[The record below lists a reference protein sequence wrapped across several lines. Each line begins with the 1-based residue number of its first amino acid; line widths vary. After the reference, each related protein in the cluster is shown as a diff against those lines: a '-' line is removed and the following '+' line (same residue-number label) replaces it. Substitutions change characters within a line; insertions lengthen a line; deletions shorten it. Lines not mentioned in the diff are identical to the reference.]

1 MENVDAASRETEDAK
16 GTTRGRGWG
25 VVLGLL
31 GLAVVLPGLGVLGL
45 AEPLGEVAEGLRQRA
60 GWTLPVFIVAAAVL
74 TGLAVLPTHA
84 VSLAAGF
91 VYGIGGGLLGAM
103 GGVLGGSLVGYAVT
117 GRLSSDRLRAWVDGR
132 PRGRALAAALIDARG
147 WRAVMAVALL
157 RLPPQVPFAL
167 ANVLGAM
174 LAVRVWPFVL
184 GTGLGMLPRVALV
197 VWVGGEL
204 GSWDAGAAPPASLW
218 LALGA
223 AVVGLVGLG
232 ALSWRVLRRAGG

>member
-1 MENVDAASRETEDAK
+1 M
-16 GTTRGRGWG
+16 TRGWRGWLPG
-25 VVLGLL
+25 VVLL

-45 AEPLGEVAEGLRQRA
+45 GGVLGEAAEGLREQA
-60 GWTLPVFIVAAAVL
+60 GWTLPVFVVAAALL

-91 VYGIGGGLLGAM
+91 VYGLGGGLLGAM
-103 GGVLGGSLVGYAVT
+103 GGVLGGSVVGYAVA
-117 GRLSSDRLRAWVDGR
+117 GRLSSDRLRGWVDAR
-132 PRGRALAAALIDARG
+132 PRGRALASALIDARG

-157 RLPPQVPFAL
+157 RLPPQVPFAM

-197 VWVGGEL
+197 VWVGDEL
-204 GSWDAGAAPPASLW
+204 GSWDMGAAPPASLW
-218 LALGA
+218 LAVSA
-223 AVVGLVGLG
+223 AAVGLVGLG
-232 ALSWRVLRRAGG
+232 VWSWRVLRRVRKPRRSRGLMGGGG